1 MEIIFNHPFWQGM
14 AASFL
19 ERGSRIALL
28 LVGLFIVHAVIA
40 HVLGG
45 ALRFRF
51 ENLSSEQ
58 QRRQTTLLKL
68 AEHFITVF
76 FCFVAVVM
84 VLNEL
89 SVDTTSLLAGAGII
103 GLAIGVGAQSLVKDF
118 VAGFFIIAENQ
129 YSIGDFVTICEHTG
143 TVMEVTFRTTKLR
156 SADQVLH
163 IIPNGLIA
171 VVSNYTKNLYL
182 ATVRIAVEQTADPD
196 TVLVVLTAALAAL
209 SERYASV
216 EAGGSIGGISR
227 MDGNQFLYEVY
238 LPAQRTEAAAVCAA
252 YRYEV
257 AKGFSQKH
265 ILLSDFIVA
274 SGLPGQ

>member
-1 MEIIFNHPFWQGM
+1 
-14 AASFL
+14 
-19 ERGSRIALL
+19 
-28 LVGLFIVHAVIA
+28 
-40 HVLGG
+40 
-45 ALRFRF
+45 
-51 ENLSSEQ
+51 
-58 QRRQTTLLKL
+58 
-68 AEHFITVF
+68 
-76 FCFVAVVM
+76 
-84 VLNEL
+84 
-89 SVDTTSLLAGAGII
+89 
-103 GLAIGVGAQSLVKDF
+103 
-118 VAGFFIIAENQ
+118 
-129 YSIGDFVTICEHTG
+129 
-143 TVMEVTFRTTKLR
+143 MEVTFRTTKLR